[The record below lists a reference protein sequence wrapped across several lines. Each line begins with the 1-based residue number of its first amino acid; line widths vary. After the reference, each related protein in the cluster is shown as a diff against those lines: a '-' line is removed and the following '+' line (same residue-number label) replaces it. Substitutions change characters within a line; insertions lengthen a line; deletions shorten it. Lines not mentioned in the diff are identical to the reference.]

1 MAPLLHVEVIFSLLH
16 LLGELVPIFPEIGVR
31 LSRVSEGISK
41 KKMKKNFRS
50 QAKSLLNIRVTFH
63 LRFERFESCFAVTM

>member
-41 KKMKKNFRS
+41 KKNEKEF
-50 QAKSLLNIRVTFH
+50 Q
-63 LRFERFESCFAVTM
+63 ESGEKFVKH